1 MDNET
6 MAYMESLLSS
16 LQTGLSNMKAG
27 STTEAGYMLEKLNA
41 MQRILQPESEITNT
55 LRRLIWMHEC
65 AVRDY
70 AYARGLR
77 NGLNGSGRFTIDP
90 DTAILDL
97 AREADEAEAELNKFI
112 KTLELG

>member
-1 MDNET
+1 MNNET
-6 MAYMESLLSS
+6 IAYLESLLSS

-27 STTEAGYMLEKLNA
+27 STTEAGYMLEKINA
-41 MQRILQPESEITNT
+41 MRRILQPESEKPNT
-55 LRRLIWMHEC
+55 LRRLVWMHEC

-77 NGLNGSGRFTIDP
+77 NGLNGSGRFTVDP

-112 KTLELG
+112 ETLGLE